1 MFTIRRKNY
10 ENGVRLST
18 SNIHDLGVNISVLG
32 AGLKADAVA
41 YVLARVSREKT
52 SLSTL
57 LSLINSQD
65 EVTNQLGI
73 REIIEGYGHSSVR
86 ALGHMIVG
94 IEGIS
99 IYHSMQTFNLSP
111 LHDGQERSTRYVDI
125 NKTNQASD
133 MFFIPTELHTY
144 PELKEK
150 YLSVMRNWMN
160 EFSRTLKLYKVN
172 IQEYYG
178 KELTKKVINKRAL
191 DCTRY
196 FLPLGLRT
204 TLILNQNGREWV
216 SLISLFSSSLL
227 EGDRLIGD
235 TLHDLL
241 INTEGGRL
249 IKHINKDINKLNR
262 DALDYIKSVKCTS
275 TQWPTNSSSYT
286 SEMIVSKEGLP
297 LEWAYYVIDNP
308 YTDTFKCENEGTLV
322 NKLMEVSNHHN
333 GLDKRTARITS
344 GLIARGIT
352 DIGSIK
358 DLNRHR
364 GMMYIP
370 LVMEGYQLGEGMDYY
385 SIPPYIEEGRLQH
398 LNKDYEDAY
407 IKGMELVDDWFAE
420 AEVKLGKS
428 LAKEVTK
435 YLLPHGFNTPYFLSG
450 DVNRWHYLL
459 NLRKGLDGHISYRE
473 WTYKCNEL
481 WKNQGI
487 TFVPNMSKPNPSSV
501 EEFEYRS

>member
-1 MFTIRRKNY
+1 MSIFTTKNY
-10 ENGVRLST
+10 GNGVRLST
-18 SNIHDLGVNISVLG
+18 SNIHNLGVNISALG
-32 AGLKADAVA
+32 AGLKADTVA
-41 YVLARVSREKT
+41 YILARVSREKT

-57 LSLINSQD
+57 LSLITSQD
-65 EVTNQLGI
+65 ELSNQSAI
-73 REIIEGYGHSSVR
+73 KEIIEGYGHSSVR
-86 ALGHMIVG
+86 ALGHIIVG

-99 IYHSMQTFNLSP
+99 IYHSIQAFNMCP
-111 LHDGQERSTRYVDI
+111 LQDGQERSTRYVDI
-125 NKTNQASD
+125 NNTNQAGD

-150 YLSVMRNWMN
+150 YLGVMRNWMN
-160 EFSRTLKLYKVN
+160 EFSRTLKLYKLN
-172 IQEYYG
+172 IQECYG
-178 KELTKKVINKRAL
+178 KHLTKKVVNGRAL
-191 DCTRY
+191 DCARY

-204 TLILNQNGREWV
+204 TVILNQNGREWV
-216 SLISLFSSSLL
+216 SLISLLSSSLL

-235 TLHDLL
+235 ALHDLL
-241 INTEGGRL
+241 LNTEGGKL
-249 IKHINKDINKLNR
+249 IKHVNKDINKLNR
-262 DALDYIKSVKCTS
+262 DALDYVRSLKCTS
-275 TQWPTNSSSYT
+275 TQWPSDSSSYT
-286 SEMIVSKEGLP
+286 NEMMASKEGLP
-297 LEWAYYVIDNP
+297 LEWAYYAIDNP
-308 YTDTFKCENEGTLV
+308 YTNTFKCENEGRLV
-322 NKLMEVSNHHN
+322 NKLMEISNHHN
-333 GLDKRTARITS
+333 GLDRRTSRITS

-487 TFVPNMSKPNPSSV
+487 TFVPNMTKPNPSSV